1 MKTDSELHAD
11 GTPHSGATNVDGATI
26 RRLTYR
32 KFVTEYPDLATSAEL
47 EYLVLACEEGGRWGS
62 GQFRLVR
69 DLVRLKVAPVHPLL
83 RRSAALAYTRRWRNI
98 TLDRRPDGRR
108 RLHFGSGLADSNLGH

>member
-47 EYLVLACEEGGRWGS
+47 EYLVLACEDGGRWG
-62 GQFRLVR
+62 
-69 DLVRLKVAPVHPLL
+69 
-83 RRSAALAYTRRWRNI
+83 
-98 TLDRRPDGRR
+98 PD
-108 RLHFGSGLADSNLGH
+108 